1 MIAPPGGSTP
11 PVSNGRRSRTQFQ
24 GIRTTDTFNTQK
36 LTGNSK
42 ADQPYR
48 IGRYWLKTKIYT
60 ASDAVAGAVIGP
72 RSRPRQ
78 LVLGLYDSTG
88 RLRVAGR
95 TGPLASAQA
104 TAIAPFLHA
113 PTGGHPWPEEV
124 TPRWFGQFARDT
136 EPVHLTLVEPVAVEV
151 SADAARTGIAFRHLV
166 RFIRPRPD
174 TDPTG
179 LRAG

>member
-1 MIAPPGGSTP
+1 M
-11 PVSNGRRSRTQFQ
+11 
-24 GIRTTDTFNTQK
+24 
-36 LTGNSK
+36 TGNSK